1 MNSVIIG
8 NGESRS
14 WFNPEIKREEWVDIE
29 TWGCNAVYREASP
42 DHIVAMDYAMQQEIY
57 DSGYALKNNCYFA
70 NWNVVPS
77 EVAEM
82 TLMGY
87 DIPQEFIHRNNKQT
101 EQCVI
106 QGKDPNTLKEKIELT
121 IKKFP
126 NLDIKDLTLKME
138 KDVGIWIT
146 YVEETDQVTPI
157 VGRNGYSTGNA
168 AMSLACESGSKKVYM
183 LGFDLSAYNEDLNNI
198 YKGTDN
204 YFPSGTKGFNPINW
218 IDQMQAIFTKYDD
231 VDFYWVDAIDR
242 FGQKDFFHNS
252 KDGDKNMINYIT
264 KEEFCQELNLK
275 YI

>member
-8 NGESRS
+8 NGESRL

-82 TLMGY
+82 TLIGY

-183 LGFDLSAYNEDLNNI
+183 LGF
-198 YKGTDN
+198 
-204 YFPSGTKGFNPINW
+204 
-218 IDQMQAIFTKYDD
+218 TKYDD

-242 FGQKDFFHNS
+242 FGQKEFFHNS
-252 KDGDKNMINYIT
+252 KDGDNNMINYIT
-264 KEEFCQELNLK
+264 KEEFCQKLNLK

>member
-14 WFNPEIKREEWVDIE
+14 WFNPEIKWMDTE
-29 TWGCNAVYREASP
+29 TWGCNAVYRDASP
-42 DHIVAMDYAMQQEIY
+42 NHTVSMDYAMQQEIY

-70 NWNVVPS
+70 NWNVVPA

-87 DIPQEFIHRNNKQT
+87 DIPQEFIHRSNKQT
-101 EQCVI
+101 DQCVI
-106 QGKDPNTLKEKIELT
+106 QGKDPNTLKEKIDLA
-121 IKKFP
+121 IQQFP
-126 NLDIKDLTLKME
+126 NLDTKDLTLKME

-157 VGRNGYSTGNA
+157 VGLNGYSTGNA

-183 LGFDLSAYNEDLNNI
+183 LGFDLSAYEEDLNNI

-204 YFPSGTKGFNPINW
+204 YLPSDTKGFNPVNW
-218 IDQMQAIFTKYDD
+218 IDQLAVIFTQYND

-242 FGQKDFFHNS
+242 YGQKEFFHNNE
-252 KDGDKNMINYIT
+252 DGDINTLTYLT
-264 KEEFCQELNLK
+264 KEEFCKELSL
-275 YI
+275 IRQ